1 MSPGHDEYKGVERLN
16 FQKCQDTHIHNTPVV
31 VVIITQTQVSNV
43 RNTTDKTRQDKTKY
57 RCTTQPVLTHRC
69 IGRYIVQVVGKG
81 NLIYFYYT
89 VTVADTVRIL

>member
-1 MSPGHDEYKGVERLN
+1 MMSPGHDEHKGVERLTFKN
-16 FQKCQDTHIHNTPVV
+16 VKTHIHNTPVV

-69 IGRYIVQVVGKG
+69 IGRYIV
-81 NLIYFYYT
+81 
-89 VTVADTVRIL
+89 

>member
-1 MSPGHDEYKGVERLN
+1 MSPGHDEHKGVERLTFKN
-16 FQKCQDTHIHNTPVV
+16 VKTHIHNTPVV
-31 VVIITQTQVSNV
+31 VVIITQTQDSNV
-43 RNTTDKTRQDKTKY
+43 RNTTDKTKY

-81 NLIYFYYT
+81 NLMYFYYT

>member
-1 MSPGHDEYKGVERLN
+1 MSPGHDEHKGVERLTFKN
-16 FQKCQDTHIHNTPVV
+16 VKTHIHNTPVV

-69 IGRYIVQVVGKG
+69 IGRYIVQVAGKG
-81 NLIYFYYT
+81 NLKNFI
-89 VTVADTVRIL
+89 IL